1 MRTICL
7 YTSSTQH
14 AKGSPEV
21 SLDLSGYDIDRNLG
35 FLISDLH
42 RLITTAMD
50 KELKAL
56 SLTRSQLRVV
66 LHLTRGQG
74 LTQVRI
80 AEDLEMGKVA
90 VGGLLDRL
98 EAKDLIERR
107 PHPTDRRASSI
118 FLTAKSDALHKPILK
133 SGGYVSRQMVAN
145 ISSKDQERLVDLLLM
160 VKQNTQALLSDTERD
175 TDT

>member
-1 MRTICL
+1 M
-7 YTSSTQH
+7 
-14 AKGSPEV
+14 

-35 FLISDLH
+35 FVISDLH

-56 SLTRSQLRVV
+56 GLTRSQLRVV
-66 LHLTRGQG
+66 LHLTREQG

-98 EAKDLIERR
+98 EAKGLIERR

-118 FLTAKSDALHKPILK
+118 FRTHL
-133 SGGYVSRQMVAN
+133 R
-145 ISSKDQERLVDLLLM
+145 
-160 VKQNTQALLSDTERD
+160 
-175 TDT
+175 